1 MDKTTKEIKTEE
13 LKKVPEKSGKK
24 TSSASAFMNKY
35 GIIIILLLM
44 IIGIS
49 ILEPKFLS
57 YNNIMNLLTQ
67 SSMYGILALG
77 LLLVIVSKGIDLS
90 VGSIL
95 AFSAVVTASIS
106 QLPNATSKIIA
117 GAPMVHIGISMIV
130 AILIGAACGFLNG
143 TLISRTG
150 IPAFIATLGMYTA
163 ARGAALMYT
172 AGKPVSNLNPAF
184 NFFGSRLG
192 GQVPVPVLIYLIVIA
207 FTYVLLKY
215 TSFGASVYA
224 IGGNVHA
231 AEISGIKVKRNI
243 SLIYMY
249 SGILAGICAL
259 ISIGRTGS
267 TQPTVGTGWEL
278 IAIAATT
285 IGGTSHSGGIGTV
298 WGTVVGTMI
307 LAVITNGFT
316 LLSVNAYLQN
326 IIQGVIIVGAVIFDM
341 RKNSKKA

>member
-1 MDKTTKEIKTEE
+1 MEKKTKETISAEITKAPER
-13 LKKVPEKSGKK
+13 EKSKSISG
-24 TSSASAFMNKY
+24 FINKY
-35 GIIIILLLM
+35 GIIIILFVM
-44 IIGIS
+44 VAGIS

-67 SSMYGILALG
+67 SAMYGILALG

-95 AFSAVVTASIS
+95 ALSAVVTASIS
-106 QLPNATSKIIA
+106 QIPEATSRILP
-117 GAPMVHIGISMIV
+117 GAPMVGIGISVIV
-130 AILIGAACGFLNG
+130 AIIIGAACGFLNG
-143 TLISRTG
+143 TLIARTG

-172 AGKPVSNLNPAF
+172 AGKPVSNLNPSF
-184 NFFGSRLG
+184 QFLGSRIADRI
-192 GQVPVPVLIYLIVIA
+192 PVPVLIYIVVII
-207 FTYVLLKY
+207 FTYILLKY

-224 IGGNVHA
+224 IGGNIHA

-243 SLIYMY
+243 SFIYMY

-316 LLSVNAYLQN
+316 LLSVNAYAQN
-326 IIQGVIIVGAVIFDM
+326 IIQGAIIVVAVIFDM